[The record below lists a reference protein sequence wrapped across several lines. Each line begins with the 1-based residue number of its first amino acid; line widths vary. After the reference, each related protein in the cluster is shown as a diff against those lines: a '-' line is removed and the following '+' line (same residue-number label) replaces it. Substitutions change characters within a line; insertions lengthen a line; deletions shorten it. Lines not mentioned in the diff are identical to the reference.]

1 MVVAVPLPKRSLNYW
16 HEGVWASVC
25 MRALVWCLRRRGSG
39 KGTKPAGVNFSLLSI
54 PPTLPVRKANA
65 RPVSSGLDF
74 AISGVL
80 GAGDSKVAVPT
91 PGSQWRTGLRV
102 AIVA

>member
-1 MVVAVPLPKRSLNYW
+1 MGECVHESARVVLEKERIGKRY
-16 HEGVWASVC
+16 
-25 MRALVWCLRRRGSG
+25 
-39 KGTKPAGVNFSLLSI
+39 KAGWLNFSLLSI

-65 RPVSSGLDF
+65 RPVFSGLDF

-80 GAGDSKVAVPT
+80 GVGDSKVAVPT
-91 PGSQWRTGLRV
+91 PGSQRRTGLRV